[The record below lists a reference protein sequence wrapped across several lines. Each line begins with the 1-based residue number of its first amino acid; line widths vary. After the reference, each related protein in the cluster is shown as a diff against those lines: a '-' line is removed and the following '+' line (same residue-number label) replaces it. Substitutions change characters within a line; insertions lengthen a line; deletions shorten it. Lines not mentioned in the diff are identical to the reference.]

1 MMPAHI
7 RPTEGPLRA
16 EDGAITVFGLFIFV
30 AVLMIAGL
38 ALDVSN
44 AYRIR
49 TQLQVAG
56 DAAGHAA
63 LVAREFNSPSVA
75 IATALEIAHANMP
88 SGDHNSSLRAE
99 DIVFGHWDGDTGSFE
114 ADPNAFDAVLVNTG
128 RSQDRTNSVS
138 TYLLRFAGIT
148 ALDVRRQTVFET
160 YRPTCLKEG
169 LVGEE
174 EVFVNSGN
182 VFVNGFC
189 VHSNDRVGMSNNNE
203 FEPGTIV
210 SMPDIRSLD
219 IPDNGLESN
228 DGLAAAL
235 RDGSYRLRILQRV
248 RDIID
253 GVQNPNSVYYPDY
266 IHSSIPIH
274 LNRNDKLDE
283 DAFEEHRIHRIEC
296 MASNQKTQIHADTVL
311 KNVVIWTNCEFM
323 FGQGVVLENVVIV
336 NESTSAKSFNAA
348 SGVQIGKDDDCAA
361 GGGAQIVT
369 LGGIQI
375 PAQLMMYGGQ
385 MIAVGDVS
393 FEAEAEGIE
402 GASIVSGGEIIGSS
416 GGRLGFCAGNG
427 MEDNFEAEYFR
438 LAY

>member
-148 ALDVRRQTVFET
+148 ALDVSMSS
-160 YRPTCLKEG
+160 
-169 LVGEE
+169 
-174 EVFVNSGN
+174 NS
-182 VFVNGFC
+182 
-189 VHSNDRVGMSNNNE
+189 
-203 FEPGTIV
+203 
-210 SMPDIRSLD
+210 SL
-219 IPDNGLESN
+219 L
-228 DGLAAAL
+228 
-235 RDGSYRLRILQRV
+235 
-248 RDIID
+248 
-253 GVQNPNSVYYPDY
+253 
-266 IHSSIPIH
+266 
-274 LNRNDKLDE
+274 
-283 DAFEEHRIHRIEC
+283 
-296 MASNQKTQIHADTVL
+296 
-311 KNVVIWTNCEFM
+311 
-323 FGQGVVLENVVIV
+323 
-336 NESTSAKSFNAA
+336 
-348 SGVQIGKDDDCAA
+348 
-361 GGGAQIVT
+361 
-369 LGGIQI
+369 
-375 PAQLMMYGGQ
+375 
-385 MIAVGDVS
+385 
-393 FEAEAEGIE
+393 
-402 GASIVSGGEIIGSS
+402 
-416 GGRLGFCAGNG
+416 
-427 MEDNFEAEYFR
+427 
-438 LAY
+438 